1 MDRKTG
7 IRVIVLNLLL
17 FAALFGLVTLNKALL
32 KPNLLH
38 IPAANVLTGCFPNFI
53 AAYLISLAFVNGIL
67 VRKPK
72 RGRLIVYASSFV
84 VFTILAIEELKPMW
98 GASAYYD
105 PFDILASGLGSLLAV
120 STFEIIALSQKHK
133 RA

>member
-1 MDRKTG
+1 MNRRTG

-17 FAALFGLVTLNKALL
+17 FAALYGLVTLNKALL
-32 KPNLLH
+32 RPNLLY

-53 AAYLISLAFVNGIL
+53 AAYLLSLAFVNGVL
-67 VRKPK
+67 VRNPK

-98 GASAYYD
+98 GASTYYD
-105 PFDILASGLGSLLAV
+105 PFDILASGLGSLLSV
-120 STFEIIALSQKHK
+120 STFEIISMSRKHK